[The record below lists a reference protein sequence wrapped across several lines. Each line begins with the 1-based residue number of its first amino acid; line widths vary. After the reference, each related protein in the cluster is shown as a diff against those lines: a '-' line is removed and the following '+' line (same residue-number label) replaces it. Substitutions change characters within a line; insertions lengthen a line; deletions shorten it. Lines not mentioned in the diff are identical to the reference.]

1 MSGVRATDEGMYACF
16 VLEGKEV
23 LARIIKDTTHVDGL
37 YEVQLEH
44 AYHGRDDTVHVP
56 ECVTTELRN
65 LKLEK
70 QAKLWIEREKFFGGG
85 YVVPGRRILNGIGR
99 EAMRQALRPL
109 SGGKDLVKMY
119 GPVDEAWQSVLNCS
133 FHHDEEFAMRG
144 AEVFD
149 ATLAEGGEDYLYP
162 ELV

>member
-1 MSGVRATDEGMYACF
+1 
-16 VLEGKEV
+16 
-23 LARIIKDTTHVDGL
+23 
-37 YEVQLEH
+37 
-44 AYHGRDDTVHVP
+44 VHVP

-65 LKLEK
+65 LELEK

-85 YVVPGRRILNGIGR
+85 YVVPGRRVLNGIGR

-119 GPVDEAWQSVLNCS
+119 GSVDEAWQSVLNCS